1 MFYLSIFPLMD
12 TVCFEILAIVNNT
25 AMDMHVQIS
34 LQYPAQ
40 VFWVY
45 TQILLDHMVIV
56 FLIFLE
62 TAICFS

>member
-12 TVCFEILAIVNNT
+12 MVCFEILAIVNNT

>member
-1 MFYLSIFPLMD
+1 MD
-12 TVCFEILAIVNNT
+12 TVCFEILAIVNTT

-45 TQILLDHMVIV
+45 TQILLDHMAIV
-56 FLIFLE
+56 FLIFSE